1 MTTACVPNYVSYIH
15 DIVALHIPT
24 CLVQA
29 AAARKA
35 EKEAAKAG
43 AAKKPPRKVAQI
55 AAKKKKLKAM
65 LAICFLLRC
74 GGYQRAFVLGGVI
87 GPLMFGP

>member
-29 AAARKA
+29 AAAKKT

-55 AAKKKKLKAM
+55 ASKKKNLKAM
-65 LAICFLLRC
+65 LAICFPHVC
-74 GGYQRAFVLGGVI
+74 WGV
-87 GPLMFGP
+87 